1 MRGASYK
8 KVQEVWAAGNIEARV
23 KIKHTEG
30 GSFIGG
36 VAGGAATGAVMQRS
50 TMVLL
55 PSKTLL
61 DVVGKSG
68 MLK

>member
-8 KVQEVWAAGNIEARV
+8 KVQEVWAAGNIEARE

-55 PSKTLL
+55 SSRTLIL
-61 DVVGKSG
+61 
-68 MLK
+68 